1 MSAKILV
8 VEVNPDNMKLFAWTL
23 EDAGYGFEG
32 AGSAEEGLAAL
43 VLRLFDL
50 VLMDIALPGL
60 DGKEATRRIRAQPRF
75 SGLPVI
81 VVTAHALRGDTES
94 ILAAGA
100 SAVVT
105 KPVDEQLLMQAIRS
119 GLKGEPARR

>member
-1 MSAKILV
+1 MSAHILV
-8 VEVNPDNMKLFAWTL
+8 IEDNSDNMKLFAWAL

-32 AGSAEEGLAAL
+32 VGSAEEGLAAL
-43 VLRLFDL
+43 ELRPFDL

-75 SGLPVI
+75 IRLPVI
-81 VVTAHALRGDTES
+81 AVTAHALRGDTES

-119 GLKGEPARR
+119 GLKGELAHR